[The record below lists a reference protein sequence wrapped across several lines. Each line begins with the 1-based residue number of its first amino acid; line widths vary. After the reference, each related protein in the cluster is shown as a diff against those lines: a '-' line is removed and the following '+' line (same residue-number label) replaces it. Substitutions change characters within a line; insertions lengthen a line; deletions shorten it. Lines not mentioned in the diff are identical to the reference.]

1 MSMTEIHTFLGK
13 ITEARLV
20 GALIE
25 MSILVGAGHEG
36 LQRQDVLRISIN
48 DDESF
53 DITDFTLPSESGK
66 VRKNV
71 PQEDMPQWILE
82 SISML
87 RIAEANNLV
96 KGVGFKIHDR
106 LYFIQDRRG
115 D

>member
-1 MSMTEIHTFLGK
+1 MSMTEIHPFPSKLTD
-13 ITEARLV
+13 TRLM

-25 MSILVGAGHEG
+25 LNILMGAGHEG

-87 RIAEANNLV
+87 RIVEDNDLV
-96 KGVGFKIHDR
+96 KGIGFKIHDR

-115 D
+115 G